1 MPTIIERYEELR
13 KEFPLYND
21 QAILLVAEQIDRA
34 VNAIEKFT
42 AVMTGNAAPFTRE
55 ELAVLAELEKGYPY
69 EILGGTESQEA
80 FARLR
85 KQAVIDRYRMEVPAD
100 EQPDTDNRKSQ
111 A

>member
-34 VNAIEKFT
+34 VTAIEKFT
-42 AVMTGNAAPFTRE
+42 AVMTGNSEPLSKK
-55 ELAVLAELEKGYPY
+55 ELAALTELECNYYG
-69 EILGGTESQEA
+69 ILGGPESLEDI
-80 FARLR
+80 ARLR
-85 KQAVIDRYRMEVPAD
+85 KQAVIDRYGMEVPTD
-100 EQPDTDNRKSQ
+100 EQPDTDARKSQ